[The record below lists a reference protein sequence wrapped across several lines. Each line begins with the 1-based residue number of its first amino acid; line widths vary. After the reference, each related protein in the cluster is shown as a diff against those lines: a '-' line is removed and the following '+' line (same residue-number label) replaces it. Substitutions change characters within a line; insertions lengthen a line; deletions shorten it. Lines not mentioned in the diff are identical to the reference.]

1 MKISLIVPV
10 FNSEKY
16 IRRCI
21 DSILVQT
28 YTDFELILID
38 DGSPDNC
45 GKICDE
51 YAEKDKRIIVI
62 HQENKG
68 QAAARNVGLDYVF
81 EKGHSEWIA
90 FVDSDDWI
98 NNRTLEIL
106 LNDALS
112 QNVLISICNYSS
124 KHSEADSQI
133 IHNQKSII
141 MSPEQMY
148 CDNNMLFIVPW
159 AKLYAKELWTNMRFP
174 EGIIHEDEFI
184 IYKIIFKCSMISFMP
199 VEMYYFTNNPNSTTR
214 SSWSTARLS
223 VLKGKEKQ
231 IEYMRTNGF
240 DKAYKQAVFDY
251 AQVTFWQIRE
261 IKRNE
266 NYTKENHFL
275 RSRLKRH
282 LIKYNNLNVF
292 SRRDNREFYCEAFP
306 VEMTMIGK
314 AANVK
319 SRVINKYR
327 SLKFKPQ
334 VMNSKRTINFI
345 LKHKCSVARFGD
357 GEYQLMYKIMDIGFQ
372 NRSDQLSEC
381 LFDVLNNPPDNLL
394 LCVPNV
400 FGSLK
405 IYNER
410 ARKFWLDWN
419 NKKIAFS
426 KLLYHN
432 CKRYKFGDTQF
443 TRPYIDF
450 PDDTNAKKIF
460 PLIKELW
467 DNRNVL
473 IVEGEQTRLGVG
485 NDLLDNAKSI
495 QRILA
500 PATNAFEKHSE
511 ILAEI
516 KKHAKDKLVLLALGP
531 TATVLACELSRF
543 GFWAV
548 DIGHIDIEYEWYL
561 RKVKDRIPIEG
572 KYTHEVIEGRTITE
586 CDDSEYNEQIIK
598 VIK

>member
-1 MKISLIVPV
+1 
-10 FNSEKY
+10 
-16 IRRCI
+16 
-21 DSILVQT
+21 
-28 YTDFELILID
+28 
-38 DGSPDNC
+38 
-45 GKICDE
+45 
-51 YAEKDKRIIVI
+51 
-62 HQENKG
+62 
-68 QAAARNVGLDYVF
+68 
-81 EKGHSEWIA
+81 
-90 FVDSDDWI
+90 
-98 NNRTLEIL
+98 
-106 LNDALS
+106 
-112 QNVLISICNYSS
+112 
-124 KHSEADSQI
+124 
-133 IHNQKSII
+133 
-141 MSPEQMY
+141 
-148 CDNNMLFIVPW
+148 
-159 AKLYAKELWTNMRFP
+159 
-174 EGIIHEDEFI
+174 
-184 IYKIIFKCSMISFMP
+184 
-199 VEMYYFTNNPNSTTR
+199 
-214 SSWSTARLS
+214 
-223 VLKGKEKQ
+223 
-231 IEYMRTNGF
+231 
-240 DKAYKQAVFDY
+240 
-251 AQVTFWQIRE
+251 
-261 IKRNE
+261 
-266 NYTKENHFL
+266 
-275 RSRLKRH
+275 
-282 LIKYNNLNVF
+282 
-292 SRRDNREFYCEAFP
+292 
-306 VEMTMIGK
+306 
-314 AANVK
+314 
-319 SRVINKYR
+319 
-327 SLKFKPQ
+327 
-334 VMNSKRTINFI
+334 MNSKRTINFI

-357 GEYQLMYKIMDIGFQ
+357 GEYQLMCKIMDIGFQ

-381 LFDVLNNPPDNLL
+381 LFDVLKNPPDNLL

>member
-1 MKISLIVPV
+1 MISIIVPIYKV
-10 FNSEKY
+10 ENF
-16 IRRCI
+16 IHRCI
-21 DSILVQT
+21 DSILTQT
-28 YTDFELILID
+28 YEKFELILVD

-45 GKICDE
+45 GYICDE
-51 YAEKDKRIIVI
+51 YAKQDNRVVVI
-62 HQENKG
+62 HKENG
-68 QAAARNVGLDYVF
+68 GLSSARNAGLDWAF
-81 EKGHSEWIA
+81 EHSNSEWVTFI
-90 FVDSDDWI
+90 DSDDWVHPLYLEALFSAVSDNGYELSLCFFLKTDGSHALIETNTI
-98 NNRTLEIL
+98 NSATITPEELYCE
-106 LNDALS
+106 
-112 QNVLISICNYSS
+112 
-124 KHSEADSQI
+124 
-133 IHNQKSII
+133 HNTNS
-141 MSPEQMY
+141 
-148 CDNNMLFIVPW
+148 VVAW
-159 AKLYAKELWTNMRFP
+159 GKLYSKRLFRKVRYP
-174 EGIIHEDEFI
+174 VGILHEDEFVT
-184 IYKIIFKCSMISFMP
+184 YKLLFQLSRIAYISQP
-199 VEMYYFTNNPNSTTR
+199 LYYFFENKDSITR
-214 SSWSTARLS
+214 SRWTPARLS
-223 VLKGKEKQ
+223 ALKGKQEQ
-231 IEYMRTNGF
+231 IRYMRENGF
-240 DKAYKQAVFDY
+240 EKAYKQAVFDY

-292 SRRDNREFYCEAFP
+292 SRRDNREFYREAFP

-345 LKHKCSVARFGD
+345 LKHKCSVARCGD
-357 GEYQLMYKIMDIGFQ
+357 GEYQLMCKIMDIGFQ

-381 LFDVLNNPPDNLL
+381 LFDVLKNPPDNLL

-426 KLLYHN
+426 KLLYYN
-432 CKRYKFGDTQF
+432 CKRYKFGDALF

-450 PDDTNAKKIF
+450 PDDTNEKKIF